1 MIFIDFFRISR
12 SEMRIGMKNE
22 NDLIRLFSINIRNR
36 LKMLRL
42 DIDRLQEIRMRIN
55 EPMIL
60 KYAGREYV
68 VEENGG
74 ISQGTQR
81 PYIIVQNEMRET
93 MEYISNYSLYA
104 FEDEIRQGF
113 ITVQGGHRVG
123 ISGKVVVEDGHIKTI
138 KYISSI
144 NIRISHEVKGC
155 ATKVMNSIYNTYSI
169 YHTLIV
175 SPPGCGKTTLLR
187 DIVRQLSNGTP
198 KRRGLC
204 VGVVDERSEIA
215 SCYMRIPQ
223 NDVGIRTDVL
233 DCCPK
238 DKGMMM
244 LIRSMA
250 PEVIAVDEIGGIEE
264 INSIKYAINC
274 GCRMIATVHGSSLED
289 IKRRSGVRTLVGD
302 GIFERCIILDKSRGI
317 GNVTGI
323 YDISTEEVTKL

>member
-1 MIFIDFFRISR
+1 
-12 SEMRIGMKNE
+12 MKNE

-55 EPMIL
+55 GPMIL
-60 KYAGREYV
+60 KYAGREYI

-74 ISQGTQR
+74 IGQVSQR
-81 PYIIVQNEMRET
+81 PYIVVQNEMRET

-155 ATKVMNSIYNTYSI
+155 ATKVLNSIYNANSI
-169 YHTLIV
+169 YHTLII

-187 DIVRQLSNGTP
+187 DLVRQLSNGTQ
-198 KRRGLC
+198 KRRGLT

-215 SCYMRIPQ
+215 SCYMGIPQ
-223 NDVGIRTDVL
+223 NDVGVRTDVL

-250 PEVIAVDEIGGIEE
+250 PEVIAIDEIGGIEE

-289 IKRRSGVRTLVGD
+289 VNRRYGVNSLIRD
-302 GIFERCIILDKSRGI
+302 EIFERCIILDKIRGV
-317 GNVTGI
+317 GNVTAI
-323 YDISTEEVTKL
+323 YDMSGKEVIRL